1 MNSNKILYS
10 NLFTYHQ
17 LLNRGTGFYKIDS
30 GTANFL
36 YRNFNFFSRNSAL
49 INNQTGGIKNVSTCF
64 RTTHFFLRFFIS
76 VLPMSLKLYCIIF
89 LIVISGQL
97 NRSGQS

>member
-36 YRNFNFFSRNSAL
+36 YRNFNFFARNSAL
-49 INNQTGGIKNVSTCF
+49 IYNQAGGIKNVSTCF
-64 RTTHFFLRFFIS
+64 RTTHFF
-76 VLPMSLKLYCIIF
+76 
-89 LIVISGQL
+89 
-97 NRSGQS
+97 